1 MTEKAKEPYIK
12 QKELVLTTKA
22 PLFIGDGEKLTKKE
36 FVLIPKTKQVYMMDP
51 VSFFRWLDPRISMP
65 STPQRN

>member
-12 QKELVLTTKA
+12 RKELVLTTKA

-51 VSFFRWLDPRISMP
+51 VSFFRWLDS
-65 STPQRN
+65 NNLFKDYA